1 MRTMP
6 ERVPGR
12 IAVVGPCASGKSELV
27 SRLQTLGYEARHC
40 AQEHS
45 YVPDMWRRISRPEIL
60 IYLDASPAVLAARR
74 ATAADEH
81 YLRLQR
87 QRLAHARSHCDLY
100 IDTSALD
107 KEGVLRLAVRALTEA
122 GVAPR
127 QQPPENDP
135 SGREPPDHLT

>member
-6 ERVPGR
+6 ESVAGR
-12 IAVVGPCASGKSELV
+12 IAVVGPCASGESELV

-60 IYLDASPAVLAARR
+60 IYLDASTAVLAARR

-107 KEGVLRLAVRALTEA
+107 KEGVLRLAVRALIEA

>member
-1 MRTMP
+1 MRSMP

-27 SRLQTLGYEARHC
+27 SRLQALGYEARQC

-45 YVPDMWRRISRPEIL
+45 YVPDMWQRISRPQIL
-60 IYLDASPAVLAARR
+60 IYLDASPPALAARR

-81 YLRLQR
+81 YLRLER

-100 IDTSALD
+100 VDTSAMD
-107 KEGVLRLAVRALTEA
+107 QEGVLRRVVQALTEF
-122 GVAPR
+122 GVSPR

-135 SGREPPDHLT
+135 PGGEPPDHLT